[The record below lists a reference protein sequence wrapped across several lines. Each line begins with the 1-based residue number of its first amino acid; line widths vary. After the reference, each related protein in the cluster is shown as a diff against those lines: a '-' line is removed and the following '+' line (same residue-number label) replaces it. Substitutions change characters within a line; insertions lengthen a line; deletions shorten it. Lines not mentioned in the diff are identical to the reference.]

1 MDVTDDMLE
10 TWPEDFGLTVDAS
23 RLRNPISFINDFR
36 MEALGD
42 SICEEDPLRINV
54 EWNCVLV
61 DGLPYMVALQVAP
74 VAAHDEFLCDYGFQ
88 YWRCLRMQQRRH
100 AAISKLLAERDEKL
114 AACERRAQSLEAE
127 VAALRGQ
134 VDAHQASLRAISG
147 CVQHEVLR
155 HGRAQ
160 DGAAQPWEAALPVT
174 QPVRRGP
181 GRPRIADR
189 QLVVQPGP
197 ALKAQQ
203 KSKKALQ
210 TSKKRKHSQEGLMN
224 KAAEAKM
231 TTKKKVKTEE
241 SKAKLEYGRGALAAY
256 TGRGSAGTSEA
267 GQGGGG
273 SAGTSARAAEDE
285 LNAGRVQEK
294 PKVEEKPEVAE
305 HRRRHRQPDV
315 TPDEINW
322 KDPLFW
328 EKLRLLRIDSQI
340 PMGALL
346 LEHQTDKF
354 FDQPLRRW
362 RGKVIDADSSD
373 QLDRLLEKYM
383 QYIDIRH
390 LCLSSDLEGFERT
403 LSSVE
408 AALKA
413 NPLDHLWESMGD
425 SQEITWLESLA
436 RVEHLKTGLGATIR
450 DEVASAL
457 TAGGEGPPEHYA
469 RQIMNCVNKRV
480 MTLQNAAGPTKRA
493 LRGILRAAQQSG
505 AGHGALRGA
514 EAGDTAT
521 HAVKREMEADA
532 CGSLSDCELG
542 QLTLTTSLRGTESM
556 PAHPIKEAPIE
567 MGVLHSDAAGTMIPQ
582 RGHTVHGL
590 EQGGSEHPIEIDSPE
605 RELQHSVQTFMS
617 EVHESFVKAQPTLCA
632 MKKSMRH
639 PPGSSLDRRVSSSPS
654 CSQRNQST

>member
-174 QPVRRGP
+174 QPV
-181 GRPRIADR
+181 
-189 QLVVQPGP
+189 
-197 ALKAQQ
+197 
-203 KSKKALQ
+203 
-210 TSKKRKHSQEGLMN
+210 
-224 KAAEAKM
+224 
-231 TTKKKVKTEE
+231 
-241 SKAKLEYGRGALAAY
+241 
-256 TGRGSAGTSEA
+256 
-267 GQGGGG
+267 
-273 SAGTSARAAEDE
+273 
-285 LNAGRVQEK
+285 
-294 PKVEEKPEVAE
+294 
-305 HRRRHRQPDV
+305 
-315 TPDEINW
+315 
-322 KDPLFW
+322 
-328 EKLRLLRIDSQI
+328 
-340 PMGALL
+340 
-346 LEHQTDKF
+346 
-354 FDQPLRRW
+354 
-362 RGKVIDADSSD
+362 
-373 QLDRLLEKYM
+373 
-383 QYIDIRH
+383 
-390 LCLSSDLEGFERT
+390 
-403 LSSVE
+403 E

-505 AGHGALRGA
+505 TGEPRTPMELR
-514 EAGDTAT
+514 
-521 HAVKREMEADA
+521 
-532 CGSLSDCELG
+532 
-542 QLTLTTSLRGTESM
+542 LT
-556 PAHPIKEAPIE
+556 
-567 MGVLHSDAAGTMIPQ
+567 
-582 RGHTVHGL
+582 
-590 EQGGSEHPIEIDSPE
+590 
-605 RELQHSVQTFMS
+605 
-617 EVHESFVKAQPTLCA
+617 C
-632 MKKSMRH
+632 
-639 PPGSSLDRRVSSSPS
+639 
-654 CSQRNQST
+654 